1 MSDEIQKYLSHT
13 NRQGST
19 AYVRALPTAKGGT
32 RYYITK
38 DPKVKDLLEEM
49 PSGFEFYEY
58 PSDARIVFRKRV
70 PCRITASE
78 RQVVEDAMHNLSDV
92 KDFIVA
98 AEANIITIY
107 ISQFSSISGE
117 HENPTVEETRL
128 NWGGDRIDSVKQYD
142 EYVRFILVNEAKRTF
157 RLERIVFLGFFDH
170 DYAELETSD
179 DLESLAEMVCQHVG
193 YPTYFDLEPKGWEE

>member
-1 MSDEIQKYLSHT
+1 MTSYLSHT
-13 NRQGST
+13 NRQGDT
-19 AYVRALPTAKGGT
+19 AYIRAAITAKGGT
-32 RYYITK
+32 RYYVTK
-38 DPKVKDLLEEM
+38 DPKATDLLEEM

-70 PCRITASE
+70 LCKITASE

-98 AEANIITIY
+98 ADGNTITIF

-117 HENPTVEETRL
+117 EPNLTAEEAREG
-128 NWGGDRIDSVKQYD
+128 WGGVHVDKFKQYSD
-142 EYVRFILVNEAKRTF
+142 YVRFVLINETKRTF
-157 RLERIVFLGFFDH
+157 RLERIVFMSFFGH

-179 DLESLAEMVCQHVG
+179 DLESLAEMVCQHIG
-193 YPTYFDLEPKGWEE
+193 YPTYFDLAPKGWDE

>member
-1 MSDEIQKYLSHT
+1 MPSYLSHT

-19 AYVRALPTAKGGT
+19 AYIRATPTAKGGM

-38 DPKVKDLLEEM
+38 DPKAADLLKEM
-49 PSGFEFYEY
+49 PSVFEFYEY

-70 PCRITASE
+70 PCKITTSV
-78 RQVVEDAMHNLSDV
+78 RQIVEDAMHNLSDI

-98 AEANIITIY
+98 ADGNTITIY

-117 HENPTVEETRL
+117 HENPTAEETRL
-128 NWGGDRIDSVKQYD
+128 SWGGEHVDRFKQYD

-157 RLERIVFLGFFDH
+157 RLERIVFLDFFNH

-193 YPTYFDLEPKGWEE
+193 YPTYFDLAPKGWEE

>member
-1 MSDEIQKYLSHT
+1 MTSYLSHT
-13 NRQGST
+13 NRQGDTIYIKAST
-19 AYVRALPTAKGGT
+19 TAKGGT

-38 DPKVKDLLEEM
+38 DPKTKDLLEDM

-58 PSDARIVFRKRV
+58 PSDARVVFRKRV
-70 PCRITASE
+70 LCKVTASE

-98 AEANIITIY
+98 ADGNTITIY

-117 HENPTVEETRL
+117 HENPTAEETRQG
-128 NWGGDRIDSVKQYD
+128 WVGSQVDSFKQYSD
-142 EYVRFILVNEAKRTF
+142 YVRFVLLNEAKRTF
-157 RLERIVFLGFFDH
+157 RLERIVFMSFFGH

-179 DLESLAEMVCQHVG
+179 DLDSLAEMVCQHIG
-193 YPTYFDLEPKGWEE
+193 YPTYFDLAPKGWEE

>member
-1 MSDEIQKYLSHT
+1 MPPKLSHT

-19 AYVRALPTAKGGT
+19 AYVKTGTTAKGST
-32 RYYITK
+32 RYYVTK
-38 DPKVKDLLEEM
+38 DPKAANLLEEM

-70 PCRITASE
+70 PCKITALE

-98 AEANIITIY
+98 AEGNILTIY

-117 HENPTVEETRL
+117 YENPTAEETRL
-128 NWGGDRIDSVKQYD
+128 GWGGEHVDRFKQYD
-142 EYVRFILVNEAKRTF
+142 EYVRFLLVNEAKRTF
-157 RLERIVFLGFFDH
+157 RLERIVFLGFFNH

-179 DLESLAEMVCQHVG
+179 DLESLAEMVCQHIG
-193 YPTYFDLEPKGWEE
+193 YPTYFDLAPKGWEE

>member
-1 MSDEIQKYLSHT
+1 MSPYLSYT

-19 AYVRALPTAKGGT
+19 AYIRAVPTAKGGA

-38 DPKVKDLLEEM
+38 DPEAADLLEEM

-58 PSDARIVFRKRV
+58 PSDDRIVFRKRV
-70 PCRITASE
+70 PCKIRASE
-78 RQVVEDAMHNLSDV
+78 QQVVEEAMHNLSDV

-98 AEANIITIY
+98 ADANTITIY

-117 HENPTVEETRL
+117 HENPTAEETRL
-128 NWGGDRIDSVKQYD
+128 SWGGEHVDRFKQYD

-157 RLERIVFLGFFDH
+157 RLERIVFLVFFNH

-179 DLESLAEMVCQHVG
+179 DLESLAEMVCQQIG
-193 YPTYFDLEPKGWEE
+193 YPTYFDLAPKGYEE

>member
-1 MSDEIQKYLSHT
+1 MHSKLSHT

-19 AYVRALPTAKGGT
+19 AYIRAVATPKGGT

-38 DPKVKDLLEEM
+38 DPKAADLLEEM

-58 PSDARIVFRKRV
+58 PSDARVVFRKRV
-70 PCRITASE
+70 PCKITTSE
-78 RQVVEDAMHNLSDV
+78 RQIVEDAMHNLSDV

-98 AEANIITIY
+98 ADGNTITIY

-117 HENPTVEETRL
+117 HENPTAEETRSG
-128 NWGGDRIDSVKQYD
+128 WAGTHVDSFKQYD
-142 EYVRFILVNEAKRTF
+142 EYVRFILVNESKRTF
-157 RLERIVFLGFFDH
+157 RLERIVFLGFFNH

-193 YPTYFDLEPKGWEE
+193 YPTYFDLAPKGWEE

>member
-1 MSDEIQKYLSHT
+1 MSQGFVISHT

-19 AYVRALPTAKGGT
+19 AYIRATPAAKGGT

-38 DPKVKDLLEEM
+38 DPKTKDLLEEM
-49 PSGFEFYEY
+49 PDGFEFYEY

-70 PCRITASE
+70 PCKVTAAE
-78 RQVVEDAMHNLSDV
+78 RQAVEDAMLNLSDV

-117 HENPTVEETRL
+117 HENPPPKKPD
-128 NWGGDRIDSVKQYD
+128 W
-142 EYVRFILVNEAKRTF
+142 
-157 RLERIVFLGFFDH
+157 
-170 DYAELETSD
+170 
-179 DLESLAEMVCQHVG
+179 VG
-193 YPTYFDLEPKGWEE
+193 AANT